1 MQAPFPVCLAVVVV
15 LAATAGCSEYSAE
28 PPLSDL
34 ADASAPINYQPGQ
47 APDPLKSSDPN
58 GRALEREVIKSML
71 YAAAIK
77 HRVHPALVM
86 GLAWWESGWNPS
98 AVSSAGAV
106 GVMQVM
112 PATAEGAGPAFLHRR
127 ADVHDL
133 ADNIELGT
141 AILKN
146 NLDRYH
152 NDLSKALVAYYAG
165 PGAVTDWKDL
175 NADER
180 RYVWGV
186 YSVAMLF
193 KEGNGPA

>member
-1 MQAPFPVCLAVVVV
+1 MQAPIPVCLAAVV
-15 LAATAGCSEYSAE
+15 LFTATASCSEYTAE

-34 ADASAPINYQPGQ
+34 ANASGPINYQPGL

-58 GRALEREVIKSML
+58 GLGLEREVIKSML
-71 YAAAIK
+71 YSAAIR

-98 AVSSAGAV
+98 AVSSAGAI

-112 PATAEGAGPAFLHRR
+112 PATAEGAGPFLLHRH

-146 NLDRYH
+146 NLDRY
-152 NDLSKALVAYYAG
+152 NNALDKALVAYYAG
-165 PGAVTDWKDL
+165 PGAVTDWSHL

-186 YSVAMLF
+186 YSVAMAF